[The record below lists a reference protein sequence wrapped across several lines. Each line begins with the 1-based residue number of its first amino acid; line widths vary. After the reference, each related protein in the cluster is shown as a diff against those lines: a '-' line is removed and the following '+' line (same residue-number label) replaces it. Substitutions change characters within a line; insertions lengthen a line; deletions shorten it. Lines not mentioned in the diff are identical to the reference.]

1 MSDNLGIY
9 GKTFALERLDRKL
22 AEAEIDPA
30 SKRQLQEF
38 KRFLAV
44 SGLGKFRICK
54 YVYLSLRLHGML
66 KKPLRRATK
75 SDIMRVVEEIERSDH
90 KPWTKH
96 SYKLVL
102 KKLYKWLDTGKIAG
116 NDYPPLVEWIPL
128 SVRNNSHRLPEEIL
142 TQEEIKR
149 LVESA
154 GNLRDKAFIAA
165 LYESGC
171 RVGEFLGLRNKHI
184 QFDEYGAVLIVDG
197 KTGMRRVRVV
207 ASAPALGLWCDNHPN
222 KGNPEDALW
231 TNMSTNHK
239 GKSLDYRGACFM
251 MKRLAIKVGVSKKVN
266 PHSFR
271 HARATHLASSL
282 TEAQMKE
289 LFGWVQASKMAAIY
303 VHLSGR
309 DVDHAILEL
318 YGIKPPENA
327 NRTKELI
334 KTCPRCNE
342 RNTWDAK
349 FCKRCA
355 LVLDIE
361 EARKIERAEDILTK
375 LLDDSN
381 TRKLLIQRLYQL
393 NHHDKKQASAL
404 F

>member
-1 MSDNLGIY
+1 MSDNMGIY

-22 AEAEIDPA
+22 AEADVDPA
-30 SKRQLQEF
+30 SKKQLQDF
-38 KRFLAV
+38 KRYLFL
-44 SGLGKFRICK
+44 SGLGKFRVCK
-54 YVYLSLRLHGML
+54 YVYLSLRLQRML
-66 KKPLRRATK
+66 NKPLKRATK
-75 SDIMRVVEEIERSDH
+75 SDIMRVVEEIERTDY

-102 KKLYKWLDTGKIAG
+102 KKLYKWLHTGKIDG
-116 NDYPPLVEWIPL
+116 SDYPELVEWIPL
-128 SVRNNSHRLPEEIL
+128 SMRNNNHRLPEEIL

-149 LVESA
+149 IVESA
-154 GNLRDKAFIAA
+154 SNLRDKAFVSA

-171 RVGEFLGLRNKHI
+171 RAGEFLGLRNKHI
-184 QFDEYGAVLIVDG
+184 QFDDYGAILIVDG

-207 ASAPALGLWCDNHPN
+207 ASAPALGLWRDNHPN
-222 KGNPEDALW
+222 KENPEAPLW
-231 TNMSTNHK
+231 INLATNQK
-239 GKSLDYRGACFM
+239 GKDLDYRGACYIM
-251 MKRLAIKVGVSKKVN
+251 ERLAERAGVKKKVN

-289 LFGWVQASKMAAIY
+289 LFGWVQASKMAAVY

-309 DVDHAILEL
+309 DVDHALLEL
-318 YGIKPPENA
+318 YGLKPPDDA
-327 NRTKELI
+327 VHNRNLV

-355 LVLDIE
+355 LVLDIG
-361 EARKIERAEDILTK
+361 EARKLKRAEDILTK
-375 LLDDSN
+375 LLDDPS
-381 TRKLLIQRLYQL
+381 TRKLLVQQLYQIEHYKEHTSIL
-393 NHHDKKQASAL
+393 L
-404 F
+404 